1 MIDLLARNMN
11 QRLAFA
17 LLTLAVSSA
26 LLAAGRLES
35 SGYVTLML
43 GVVAA
48 FFGQAALERWAE
60 VKKP

>member
-1 MIDLLARNMN
+1 MN

-17 LLTLAVSSA
+17 LLVLATSSG
-26 LLAAGRLES
+26 LLAAGHLES

-48 FFGQAALERWAE
+48 FFGQAALERWVEA
-60 VKKP
+60 KT